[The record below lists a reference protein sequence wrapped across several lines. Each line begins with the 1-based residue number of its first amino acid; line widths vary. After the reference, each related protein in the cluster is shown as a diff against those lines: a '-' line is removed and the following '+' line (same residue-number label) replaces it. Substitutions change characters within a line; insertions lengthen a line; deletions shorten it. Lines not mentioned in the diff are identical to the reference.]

1 MLILTRKTD
10 EGIVLDHD
18 IVIRVLSI
26 DGERVKLGITAPES
40 ILVLREELCDADDDK
55 HTATRIDE
63 IARLRGSLQER
74 RQRKAQ

>member
-1 MLILTRKTD
+1 
-10 EGIVLDHD
+10 
-18 IVIRVLSI
+18 
-26 DGERVKLGITAPES
+26 VKLGITAPES

-55 HTATRIDE
+55 HTTARIDE